1 MPHLRCGLPHARQ
14 RPSVHAIVYAALC
27 ASLLTG
33 FLSGCDSPA
42 TATTTT
48 TLRIKHDTRAVPALE
63 AGQAH
68 YSTFSGT
75 DATGEKVYG
84 PVTQP
89 FASEHVL
96 ADVPTTVTQLHV
108 DHRHASG
115 QRLGEARVAVQEVS
129 PGAPLTA
136 VAAPPPNAVA
146 VEIVND
152 TGNTGGDASMYLMFD
167 TPKTPAAGAVSGI
180 TLLGNSGDSNA
191 NGQSAALNS
200 LPAIGTTVSPYTGAT
215 RTVYGFTVNSVD
227 SGRFTFS
234 YGSPM
239 AIVKGASPTATS
251 PVRYDKMEITFK
263 DGAGGGN
270 LTAIDF
276 HGIPL
281 KVEVT
286 HAGDD
291 SPDPL
296 QTKSF
301 HASMPTLLGM
311 LSAMGAPRGVDMT
324 SAFIDTT
331 GTGKFAYKPGGTDFS
346 GFTRILSPNTLAA
359 MPGKGGSPAP
369 YPSFSSYLHSLV
381 GKTYRVN
388 GTQYGGYGYN
398 ATFSS
403 DGAGGYRVVCTGTV
417 NTAQALPAKSTAPPL
432 PGPAANATV
441 TINLPA
447 GQMDFF
453 TYATVVNQSSYSIAG
468 YPFAAGVST
477 LPGTTTTA
485 TYSIQDTVNAAN
497 ASAYGALVGDIQ
509 AALNFGYLGG
519 RFDAGTITPGAVQ
532 DISTY
537 YASVMLPYAYPYGG
551 ARVSNDGF
559 YNPYAGLFYYT
570 SDAYGHPFSDRVA
583 AASPLYALRPGDTV
597 RITILN
603 DNRLDTPLASVTS
616 AGTDTLTVS
625 WPTVSGATGYTVAT
639 SPAGTGTPCTPAT
652 SGGQQA
658 CTITGLSQGTSY
670 LVSVTANATS
680 AGGAAISSGVLP
692 IQGLT
697 AGSGPGRGSG
707 PYNIQVGVNLP
718 NAPVIPGMQAYV
730 NGQLASGG
738 ISQATVNAVSGQ
750 NVMGMQI
757 LDASDHVAWSGSYFV
772 TVTPSGTAAFN
783 VSQIKLQYGMT
794 ALTAAGPP
802 STPPYPNSGGLVIGT
817 PFTPKPYYQYFP
829 VVLP

>member
-1 MPHLRCGLPHARQ
+1 MPHLSLVRKLFAKVAV
-14 RPSVHAIVYAALC
+14 STALC
-27 ASLLTG
+27 AGVLTG
-33 FLSGCDSPA
+33 CLSGSDSPA
-42 TATTTT
+42 AAATTG
-48 TLRIKHDTRAVPALE
+48 TLLITHNTQAVPALV

-68 YSTFSGT
+68 YSTFTGT
-75 DATGEKVYG
+75 DATGKTVYG
-84 PVTQP
+84 PVTHP
-89 FASEHVL
+89 FASDHVL
-96 ADVPTTVTQLHV
+96 AEVPATVTQLHV

-115 QRLGEARVAVQEVS
+115 LRLGEARMQVQQVS
-129 PGAPLTA
+129 GGSALTA
-136 VAAPPPNAVA
+136 MAAPPPNAVA

-152 TGNTGGDASMYLMFD
+152 TGNPGGDAGMYVLFD
-167 TPKTPAAGAVSGI
+167 TPKTPVANPVSGI
-180 TLLGNSGDSNA
+180 TLLGNSGDSTA
-191 NGQSAALNS
+191 NGTGAALS
-200 LPAIGTTVSPYTGAT
+200 TLTPIGTTVSRYTGAT

-227 SGRFTFS
+227 SGRLTFS
-234 YGSPM
+234 YGTPM
-239 AIVKGASPTATS
+239 AIVNGASPTATS

-286 HAGDD
+286 HAGDG

-311 LSAMGAPRGVDMT
+311 LSAMGTPKGVDMT
-324 SAFIDTT
+324 SAFINST
-331 GTGKFAYKPGGTDFS
+331 GTGKFAYTPGGTDFS

-369 YPSFSSYLHSLV
+369 YPSFSSYLASLV

-417 NTAQALPAKSTAPPL
+417 NTAQALPAKSIVPPL

-468 YPFAAGVST
+468 FPFAAGVST

-519 RFDAGTITPGAVQ
+519 RFDASTSNPAAVQ

-537 YASVMLPYAYPYGG
+537 YASVL
-551 ARVSNDGF
+551 ARETN
-559 YNPYAGLFYYT
+559 
-570 SDAYGHPFSDRVA
+570 
-583 AASPLYALRPGDTV
+583 
-597 RITILN
+597 
-603 DNRLDTPLASVTS
+603 
-616 AGTDTLTVS
+616 
-625 WPTVSGATGYTVAT
+625 
-639 SPAGTGTPCTPAT
+639 
-652 SGGQQA
+652 
-658 CTITGLSQGTSY
+658 
-670 LVSVTANATS
+670 
-680 AGGAAISSGVLP
+680 
-692 IQGLT
+692 
-697 AGSGPGRGSG
+697 
-707 PYNIQVGVNLP
+707 
-718 NAPVIPGMQAYV
+718 
-730 NGQLASGG
+730 
-738 ISQATVNAVSGQ
+738 
-750 NVMGMQI
+750 
-757 LDASDHVAWSGSYFV
+757 
-772 TVTPSGTAAFN
+772 
-783 VSQIKLQYGMT
+783 
-794 ALTAAGPP
+794 
-802 STPPYPNSGGLVIGT
+802 
-817 PFTPKPYYQYFP
+817 
-829 VVLP
+829 